1 MKKLLLLFLV
11 FLFIIPSVLAG
22 SKLKD
27 YNTLVIYIKNQEYKG
42 KKFLHED
49 GMIYVS
55 AGDLRKVLKFEYK
68 YDREKKLLY
77 VNNAP
82 YEYAYILKGQEVYV
96 PLTTFCTF
104 LGYYPTYTEWSNTLD
119 ISTREV
125 KEPDSVPSVPAKT
138 VDGATYILYI
148 PSDLDSSK
156 KYPLVIALSPDANA
170 AGLIDFWK
178 DIGETYKMMI
188 IASKEYRNGQDMEPP
203 IKSMANTVKSFFG
216 TYPIDEKRIIA
227 TGMSGGGM
235 VSHAFSFLY
244 PDLIR
249 GIIVNT
255 GMMHEEFAKEQASYP
270 GGKIA
275 VFLAS
280 PTDFRYN
287 EMKRDRAFLEG
298 LGWKTN
304 WIEFEGG
311 HVVAPVSVY
320 HQAVRWIK
328 DQM

>member
-1 MKKLLLLFLV
+1 MKKLLFLFLIG
-11 FLFIIPSVLAG
+11 LFVMTPVLAG

-49 GMIYVS
+49 GMIYAS
-55 AGDLRKVLKFEYK
+55 TADLSKILKFTCK
-68 YDREKKLLY
+68 YDKENRVLY
-77 VNNAP
+77 VNDGK

-96 PLTTFCTF
+96 PLTTFCAF
-104 LGYYPTYTEWSNTLD
+104 LGYYPVYTEWSNTLD

-125 KEPDSVPSVPAKT
+125 KDPGSAPSIPAKT
-138 VDGATYILYI
+138 IDGATYILYI
-148 PSDLDSSK
+148 PSDIDNNK
-156 KYPLVIALSPDANA
+156 KYPLVIALAPDANA

-178 DIGETYKMMI
+178 DIGETYKMII

-203 IKSMANTVKSFFG
+203 IKSMANTVKSLLAA
-216 TYPIDEKRIIA
+216 YPIDEKKIIA

-235 VSHAFSFLY
+235 GSHAFSFLY

-255 GMMHEEFAKEQASYP
+255 GMMNEGYVSEQASYAR
-270 GGKIA
+270 GKIA

-280 PTDFRYN
+280 PTDFRYE

-311 HVVAPVSVY
+311 HVVAPLSVY